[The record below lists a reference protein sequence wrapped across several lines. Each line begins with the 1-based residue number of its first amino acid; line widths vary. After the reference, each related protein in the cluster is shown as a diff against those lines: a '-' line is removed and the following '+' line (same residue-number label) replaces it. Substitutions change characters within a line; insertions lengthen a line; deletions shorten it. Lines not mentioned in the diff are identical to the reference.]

1 LRAADPEPGSIRSYQ
16 RIFRPER
23 RLYQIEGRRLPV
35 PGGVPL
41 RWLGWAAGTL
51 LAVVALSARSAT
63 VAALAAAGA
72 ALAGLVAG
80 GRGGALAAAAGALL
94 AVPALGLV
102 LGGLDWPL
110 RLVVLPALVAT
121 LATQATPDGRRA
133 HSFAW
138 SWLSLRLAARRR
150 TLGRPLPLAGR
161 RYLPGGELWVAA
173 CEDWPRLRRGRIRGR
188 AVARFARP
196 VWVRR
201 GRLSKRRL
209 VARPLGGR
217 LGRRRVV
224 VDRLELGAGEALEL
238 RP

>member
-1 LRAADPEPGSIRSYQ
+1 VADHESGAIRSYQ

-51 LAVVALSARSAT
+51 LAVLALSAGSAT

-80 GRGGALAAAAGALL
+80 GRTVALGAAAAALV

-102 LGGLDWPL
+102 LGALDWPL
-110 RLVVLPALVAT
+110 RLLVLPALVAT

-133 HSFAW
+133 DRFAW
-138 SWLSLRLAARRR
+138 SWLSLRLGARRR
-150 TLGRPLPLAGR
+150 SLGRALPLAGR
-161 RYLPGGELWVAA
+161 SYLPGGELWVAA
-173 CEDWPRLRRGRIRGR
+173 CEDRPRLRRGRIRGR
-188 AVARFARP
+188 AQARFARP
-196 VWVRR
+196 VCLRR
-201 GRLSKRRL
+201 GRLRRRRL

-217 LGRRRVV
+217 LGGRGTV
-224 VDRLELGAGEALEL
+224 VDRLELEAGEVLEL

>member
-1 LRAADPEPGSIRSYQ
+1 VADHEPGAIRSYQ

-51 LAVVALSARSAT
+51 LVVLALSAGSAT
-63 VAALAAAGA
+63 MIMLAAGGA
-72 ALAGLVAG
+72 ALAGLAAG
-80 GRGGALAAAAGALL
+80 GPGVALAAAAAALV

-102 LGGLDWPL
+102 LGALDWPL

-133 HSFAW
+133 DRFAW

-150 TLGRPLPLAGR
+150 SLGRALPLAGR

-173 CEDWPRLRRGRIRGR
+173 CEDWPRPRRGRIRGR

-201 GRLSKRRL
+201 GRLRKRRL
-209 VARPLGGR
+209 LARPLDGR
-217 LGRRRVV
+217 LWRRGGA
-224 VDRLELGAGEALEL
+224 VDWLELEAGEVLEL

>member
-1 LRAADPEPGSIRSYQ
+1 
-16 RIFRPER
+16 
-23 RLYQIEGRRLPV
+23 V

-51 LAVVALSARSAT
+51 LAVLALSAGSAT

-80 GRGGALAAAAGALL
+80 GVGVALAAAAGTLV
-94 AVPALGLV
+94 AVPAVGLV
-102 LGGLDWPL
+102 LGALDWPL

-133 HSFAW
+133 DRFAW

-150 TLGRPLPLAGR
+150 SLGRALPLAGR
-161 RYLPGGELWVAA
+161 RYLPGGELWAAA
-173 CEDWPRLRRGRIRGR
+173 CEDCPRLRRGRLRGR

-196 VWVRR
+196 VWVKR
-201 GRLSKRRL
+201 GRLRKRRL
-209 VARPLGGR
+209 LATPLDGR
-217 LGRRRVV
+217 LGRRGAV
-224 VDRLELGAGEALEL
+224 VDGVELEAGEVLEL

>member
-1 LRAADPEPGSIRSYQ
+1 MADHESGAIRSYQ

-23 RLYQIEGRRLPV
+23 RLYQIEGRALPV

-51 LAVVALSARSAT
+51 LAVLALSAGSAT
-63 VAALAAAGA
+63 VASLAAAGA

-80 GRGGALAAAAGALL
+80 GRGVALAAAAVAGL

-102 LGGLDWPL
+102 LGALDWPL
-110 RLVVLPALVAT
+110 RLLVLPALVAT

-133 HSFAW
+133 DRFAW

-150 TLGRPLPLAGR
+150 SLGRALPPAGR
-161 RYLPGGELWVAA
+161 RYLPGGELWVADG
-173 CEDWPRLRRGRIRGR
+173 EDWPRLRRGRIRGR
-188 AVARFARP
+188 AQARFARP
-196 VWVRR
+196 VGVRR
-201 GRLSKRRL
+201 GRLRRRRL
-209 VARPLGGR
+209 VAQPLGGR
-217 LGRRRVV
+217 HGRRGAV
-224 VDRLELGAGEALEL
+224 VDGLELEAGEVLEL

>member
-1 LRAADPEPGSIRSYQ
+1 VADYEPGAIRSYQ

-51 LAVVALSARSAT
+51 LVVLALSAGSAT

-72 ALAGLVAG
+72 ALAALVAG
-80 GRGGALAAAAGALL
+80 GGGVALAAAAAALA
-94 AVPALGLV
+94 AVPALGLL
-102 LGGLDWPL
+102 LGALDWPL

-133 HSFAW
+133 DRFAW

-150 TLGRPLPLAGR
+150 SLGRALPLAGR
-161 RYLPGGELWVAA
+161 RYLPGGELWVAV
-173 CEDWPRLRRGRIRGR
+173 CEDRPRLRRGRIRGR
-188 AVARFARP
+188 TQARFARP
-196 VWVRR
+196 VSLRR
-201 GRLSKRRL
+201 GRLRKRRL
-209 VARPLGGR
+209 VARPLDAGGA
-217 LGRRRVV
+217 RRGAV
-224 VDRLELGAGEALEL
+224 VDRVELEAGEVLEL

>member
-1 LRAADPEPGSIRSYQ
+1 MADHEPGAIRSYQ

-51 LAVVALSARSAT
+51 LVVLALSAGSVT

-80 GRGGALAAAAGALL
+80 GRQVALAAAVAALV
-94 AVPALGLV
+94 AVPTLGLV
-102 LGGLDWPL
+102 LRTLDWPL
-110 RLVVLPALVAT
+110 RLAVLPALVAT

-133 HSFAW
+133 DRFAW

-150 TLGRPLPLAGR
+150 SLGRALPLAGR

-173 CEDWPRLRRGRIRGR
+173 CEDWPDLRRGRIRGR
-188 AVARFARP
+188 AQARFGRP
-196 VWVRR
+196 VSVRR
-201 GRLSKRRL
+201 GHLRRRRL
-209 VARPLGGR
+209 VARPLDCGRGRGG
-217 LGRRRVV
+217 VV
-224 VDRLELGAGEALEL
+224 VGWLELEAREVLDL